1 MISKQRKWQLEKLEL
16 GLCAICGKAP
26 ASHKGY
32 CDIHYAAVLERT
44 RKWYWEHGGRERK
57 KQYNLSKKHTAEH
70 PLDPTSGDVA
80 VESEVDKPANG

>member
-16 GLCAICGKAP
+16 GLCTICGKVA
-26 ASHKGY
+26 ASHKEY
-32 CDIHYAAVLERT
+32 CDMHYAAVLERT

-70 PLDPTSGDVA
+70 PLHPTSGG
-80 VESEVDKPANG
+80 VEAKSQVDKPASG

>member
-16 GLCAICGKAP
+16 GLCTICGKVA
-26 ASHKGY
+26 ASHKEY
-32 CDIHYAAVLERT
+32 CDMHYAAVLERT

-70 PLDPTSGDVA
+70 PLHLTDGNVA
-80 VESEVDKPANG
+80 VESELDKPTTG